1 MPKKKPTWKSDI
13 ARNETDALLDDLEKR
28 IKKEYSKAY
37 EEIKAKADNY
47 FQKFSEADAEKL
59 AQLKANEI
67 TEQQYLQWRANQM
80 LSDKRYKELLDTIS
94 RDCVNA
100 DKLAMQ
106 MVNDMLPDVFALNA
120 NYAAF
125 QLEQMTGIDTN
136 FTLYDKKAASLL
148 MKSDPDLLPIK
159 STLKIPEDLRWN
171 KRKLDSAILQG
182 VLQGNSIPDIAD
194 RLQNVIG
201 MDSNS
206 AIRSARTMTTSAENA
221 GRYDSYE
228 HAADAGIPVKV
239 MWMATPD
246 DRTRESHR
254 ELDGEEIELGGTFKN
269 GCKFPGDPAGEP
281 EEVYNCRCR
290 LQRIVPGSFF
300 ASKFHKERENTTIEG
315 MSYEEWK
322 RSKQEVPE
330 PQQTPAFHVVQGTD
344 ISSTWQ
350 RRPDQFDFEIDDVIN
365 AQGFDGLPTIVSADE
380 FDKYVQEGGIYCQ
393 RVYGAE
399 DKETL
404 EEYQKMLYEG
414 KWYVNC
420 ANGGSAYGQGMYCG
434 TGMGELH
441 ETKALAGVMNAYA
454 DAQYN
459 IIETFT
465 LAKDANT
472 ISSHELGSKWI
483 KLTTEEMARYGNDKG
498 VYAASLGYDAITHCG
513 RKEYAVILNRTA
525 CIFKE
530 GTTIQGFEEI
540 HDHWMSFRG

>member
-1 MPKKKPTWKSDI
+1 MPKKKPTWESDI

-28 IKKEYSKAY
+28 IKEEYSKAY

-47 FQKFSEADAEKL
+47 FQKFAEADEEKL

-80 LSDKRYKELLDTIS
+80 LSDKRYKELLNTIS

-125 QLEQMTGIDTN
+125 QIEQMTGIDTN

-159 STLKIPEDLRWN
+159 STLKIAEDLRWN

-228 HAADAGIPVKV
+228 HAAESGIPVKV

-254 ELDGEEIELGGTFKN
+254 ELDGEEIEVGGTFSN
-269 GCKFPGDPAGEP
+269 GCRYPGDPSGEP

-300 ASKFHKERENTTIEG
+300 SSRFYDQRHDTKIEG

-322 RSKQEVPE
+322 R
-330 PQQTPAFHVVQGTD
+330 
-344 ISSTWQ
+344 
-350 RRPDQFDFEIDDVIN
+350 
-365 AQGFDGLPTIVSADE
+365 
-380 FDKYVQEGGIYCQ
+380 
-393 RVYGAE
+393 
-399 DKETL
+399 
-404 EEYQKMLYEG
+404 G
-414 KWYVNC
+414 K
-420 ANGGSAYGQGMYCG
+420 S
-434 TGMGELH
+434 
-441 ETKALAGVMNAYA
+441 
-454 DAQYN
+454 
-459 IIETFT
+459 
-465 LAKDANT
+465 
-472 ISSHELGSKWI
+472 
-483 KLTTEEMARYGNDKG
+483 
-498 VYAASLGYDAITHCG
+498 
-513 RKEYAVILNRTA
+513 
-525 CIFKE
+525 
-530 GTTIQGFEEI
+530 
-540 HDHWMSFRG
+540 